1 MTSILIVG
9 SSGHAKVVVDI
20 VHNEGRFKIVGLVDS
35 FSVVGESAVGY
46 SVLGGEQDIGRIADS
61 RHLAGYLIAVGD
73 NFARAGIA
81 ERISVIAP
89 GLPLVSAVHPRA
101 VLAESVYVGAGTV
114 VMAGAVV
121 NPGAIV
127 GRCCIINT
135 NASLDHDAKMEDYSS
150 LAPGVAI
157 GGNSTIGSFSAIG
170 IGATVVHR
178 VRIGS
183 HVVVGA
189 GAAVVQNV
197 DDHLLVTGVPARPLR
212 MREVGEKYL

>member
-73 NFARAGIA
+73 NFARAGIC

-121 NPGAIV
+121 NPGRLSADA
-127 GRCCIINT
+127 
-135 NASLDHDAKMEDYSS
+135 ASLIPMHRWITTQRWKTILVSRRVSRSVAIQQSVRSAQLESAPLWCTESGSVRMWSWVPERPLCKTSTTISS
-150 LAPGVAI
+150 L
-157 GGNSTIGSFSAIG
+157 
-170 IGATVVHR
+170 R
-178 VRIGS
+178 VCRRG
-183 HVVVGA
+183 H
-189 GAAVVQNV
+189 
-197 DDHLLVTGVPARPLR
+197 
-212 MREVGEKYL
+212 